1 MEKEGR
7 KEAQKGMMSCFGGF
21 SRSVGVMCY
30 LESVNGRD
38 GGDGAEG
45 GNAEGGREQRRNKRP
60 HANAS

>member
-1 MEKEGR
+1 
-7 KEAQKGMMSCFGGF
+7 MMSCFGGF

-45 GNAEGGREQRRNKRP
+45 GNAEGRREQRRNKRP
-60 HANAS
+60 HAHANAS

>member
-1 MEKEGR
+1 
-7 KEAQKGMMSCFGGF
+7 MMSCFGGF

-60 HANAS
+60 HAHANAS